1 MKEIKTEFG
10 SIIAVKLNGQDGFA
24 FVSPELYEAI
34 KKDVSKANARQQLKT
49 AVKAVEIKE
58 RGYHWP
64 YGADRAPNSRETYW
78 QLDKWD
84 FDKECYTDGNFTAE
98 QLDAMYDD
106 YLESIG
112 EPRHD
117 DVDID
122 AMYEYY
128 MSHSN
133 TEKS

>member
-1 MKEIKTEFG
+1 MKEIKTEYG
-10 SIIAVKLNGQDGFA
+10 YIVPIKIAPSEGYVFL
-24 FVSPELYEAI
+24 SHELYDAI
-34 KKDVSKANARQQLKT
+34 GKQYSKSELVKQLRT
-49 AVKAVEIKE
+49 ALKPVEIKE

-64 YGADRAPNSRETYW
+64 YGADRAPNSREIYW

-128 MSHSN
+128 MSHMN